1 MTDFL
6 SSETPSDDMRQ
17 LRPLLLAVVDGS
29 LQAVDSRR
37 LEQILDSNATARAF
51 YRRYLELHAMLLF
64 ENQPAAATAEPLQS
78 AKEFLEHVRRA
89 SRPETWQNECVA
101 EMTPQGNQ
109 PIVPEIDAT
118 YPGLDPGLPL
128 KFDRAELHSTDRGS
142 TIFGDQAGGGMA
154 LASIF
159 SPWPMFALAVVVV
172 LVAVSAFV
180 LPSLL
185 FGPADTPAWG
195 AVQLAY
201 GRVNSV
207 RLESG
212 VTTLALDKVGTVT
225 VEGPADFELVG
236 PLRARLNQGRITV
249 HVTEE
254 TGHGFLIETPDG
266 EVTDFGTKFT
276 LNVSQGSD
284 SSLIVREGAVDLRT
298 KNHPEQ
304 SGSDRLERLVG
315 GEAVSFNAAGNIQ
328 RIVSIV
334 APQAKIDSLQEPPA
348 SRSPA
353 PLIARVTDNL
363 RDPEAKSYYEIVPN
377 GLREDVLAY
386 VDRPHQWNGIDEKG
400 IPEFLAGA
408 DYIKTFNNDKRRGA
422 FEITVELSR
431 PADVYVF
438 WSDRQKPTWLKKDFT
453 DTGMKIGLDEAPYKN
468 PNDPRR
474 IQNPT
479 FSAEIGAGKSVDF
492 QYSIWRRTV
501 LTPGEIK
508 LGPAQT
514 GRASRGAMYGIAVVA
529 RRANGDQ

>member
-128 KFDRAELHSTDRGS
+128 KFDRAELRSTDRGS

-236 PLRARLNQGRITV
+236 PLRARLNRGRIDV
-249 HVTEE
+249 HVTEK
-254 TGHGFLIETPDG
+254 TGHGFAIETPDG
-266 EVTDFGTKFT
+266 VVTDFGTKFT
-276 LNVSQGSD
+276 LNVAKGSD
-284 SSLIVREGAVDLRT
+284 SSLIVREGEVDLQAG
-298 KNHPEQ
+298 NLGQMP
-304 SGSDRLERLVG
+304 GNDRRQRLVG
-315 GEAVSFNAAGNIQ
+315 GEAVSFNAIGNVQ
-328 RIVSIV
+328 RIMSIIAGPADVGGAEQPGVS
-334 APQAKIDSLQEPPA
+334 KSTG
-348 SRSPA
+348 
-353 PLIARVTDNL
+353 PLITRVVDNI
-363 RDPEAKSYYEIVPN
+363 RDPETNWYYEIVPK
-377 GLREDVLAY
+377 GLREDAVAY
-386 VDRPHQWNGIDEKG
+386 VDRTHEWNGVDEKG
-400 IPEFLAGA
+400 IPEFLVGA
-408 DYIKTFNNDKRRGA
+408 DYVRTFNDDKRRREM
-422 FEITVELSR
+422 EIMVEISR
-431 PADVYVF
+431 PVDLYVF
-438 WSDRQKPTWLKKDFT
+438 WDERQPPTKWLQNKFT
-453 DTGMKIGLDEAPYKN
+453 DTGLKIGLDEASFKN
-468 PNDPRR
+468 PKSDNE
-474 IQNPT
+474 ISNPT
-479 FSAEIGAGKSVDF
+479 YSTEIGAGKSIDHR
-492 QYSIWRRTV
+492 YSIWRRVILSPCEV
-501 LTPGEIK
+501 LLK
-508 LGPAQT
+508 GPQKIGKT
-514 GRASRGAMYGIAVVA
+514 DVAMYGIAAVA
-529 RRANGDQ
+529 RSIDEN